1 MGNKAIIQQ
10 ERSDS
15 ALRHLGTTPKV
26 LAHPCRKLAANCRHR
41 APERQLTPNL

>member
-10 ERSDS
+10 ERSNS

-26 LAHPCRKLAANCRHR
+26 LAHPCRKLAANCRQR